1 MEEFKNC
8 CLCNEVAEIKTA
20 KGTGGNRFIINCA
33 GFCPIYEISRT
44 SIKELQNKP
53 HRRQAIIEKI
63 KAFNKEDPNDMPVIR
78 MVNASYDMVVTT
90 RGREAELK

>member
-8 CLCNEVAEIKTA
+8 TLCNEVAEIKTA

-33 GFCPIYEISRT
+33 GSCPIYEISRT
-44 SIKELQNKP
+44 ATKELQNKP
-53 HRRQAIIEKI
+53 HRKQAVIEKI
-63 KAFNKEDPNDMPVIR
+63 KSFNKEDPNDMPVIC

-90 RGREAELK
+90 RCREAELK